1 MDAQPLLNDLTGNN
15 HTIVPPVGTTQFSVT
30 DVNVCGEG
38 TATMDV
44 LVQEVVAEITPAS
57 TAICIGESV
66 SLVAYGADLATWS
79 PPAGLDNPNANTVE
93 ASPTET
99 TTYSVVLT
107 DDLGCTDEAEATVT
121 VVQGPP
127 GDEVYPSEEICQGF
141 GVQLSGAEGD
151 QWLWSP
157 AEFTNDPA
165 AQNPYVSPDE
175 TTTFTVSILNICG
188 IGTDE
193 VTVEVNVPEAF
204 ASGDGGI
211 CRGESFLASAQGND
225 PNSTYLWVPSDLA
238 TDPGKSN
245 VLVPQFHHDVHGVRH
260 GQRWVHSQRRIDGLH
275 HATAAVDR
283 GARSAGG
290 LA

>member
-1 MDAQPLLNDLTGNN
+1 M
-15 HTIVPPVGTTQFSVT
+15 VR
-30 DVNVCGEG
+30 EG

-44 LVQEVVAEITPAS
+44 LVQEVEAEVTPAS
-57 TAICIGESV
+57 TAICIGEST
-66 SLVAYGADLATWS
+66 SLVAFGADDAMWS
-79 PPAGLDNPNANTVE
+79 PPLGLDNPNATEVQ
-93 ASPTET
+93 ASPTAT

-127 GDEVYPSEEICQGF
+127 GEEVYPSEQICQGF

-157 AEFTNDPA
+157 AEFTNDSS
-165 AQNPYVSPDE
+165 AQDPYVFPDQ

-193 VTVEVNVPEAF
+193 VTVEVNVPQAL

-211 CRGESFLASAQGND
+211 CRGDCFL
-225 PNSTYLWVPSDLA
+225 PRHRA
-238 TDPGKSN
+238 TTPIRRFPGCRVSWPRILGRTRLTCSQSSPRRTRFTSQTAKGA
-245 VLVPQFHHDVHGVRH
+245 PQ
-260 GQRWVHSQRRIDGLH
+260 
-275 HATAAVDR
+275 ATR
-283 GARSAGG
+283 
-290 LA
+290 